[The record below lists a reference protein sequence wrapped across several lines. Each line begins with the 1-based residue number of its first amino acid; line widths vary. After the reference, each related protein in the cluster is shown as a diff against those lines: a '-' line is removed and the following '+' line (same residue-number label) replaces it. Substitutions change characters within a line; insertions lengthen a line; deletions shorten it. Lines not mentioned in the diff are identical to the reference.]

1 MIELL
6 KSRKLK
12 KKLPIQFACFVVKIK
27 SKCGNVLLQK
37 NIRFKINEARWFSYG
52 WYLLSNNNSSIN
64 QCRHNEICE
73 WMNVAKNPDLAL
85 CNSSSK
91 KCNIGNSSLPDWN
104 SYEFIA
110 WELIEMEISLTR
122 FYSTSKACRKPAESQ
137 PWVKTYSGYYVLR
150 MVNTSDLL

>member
-27 SKCGNVLLQK
+27 SNAEMFY
-37 NIRFKINEARWFSYG
+37 FKINEARWFSYG

-73 WMNVAKNPDLAL
+73 WMKVAKNPDLAL

-137 PWVKTYSGYYVLR
+137 PWVKTNSGYYVLR